1 MTRVWINGTRA
12 TQIDYRDRG
21 LQYGDG
27 LFETM
32 RVRDGRI
39 ALLSYHLDRVL
50 LGCRRLRLPAPGRRV
65 LQREILR
72 AAADSPEALLKLIVT
87 RGIGERGYRAPQPCR
102 PSRLVIRDD
111 PPSRFVGDGG
121 KAVRVRLCRTRLSE
135 NPALAGLKTL
145 NRLDSVLARNE
156 WLDPRIS
163 QGLMLDRDGHIVC
176 GTMSNVFVG
185 RNGAFVTPT
194 LDRCGVAGVMRRW
207 VLDTA
212 QRRGINIREGRVSM
226 AQLLHADEIF
236 LTNAV
241 IGIWTVG
248 AVVDRTV
255 LNRPARSSLAVALR
269 NRFVA
274 ETSSGLRDT

>member
-1 MTRVWINGTRA
+1 MTRVWINGKSA
-12 TQIDYRDRG
+12 AQVDYRDRG

-39 ALLSYHLDRVL
+39 VLLSHHLDRVL
-50 LGCRRLRLPAPGRRV
+50 LGCRRLRIPAPTRRL

-72 AAADSPEALLKLIVT
+72 AAADRPEAVVKLIVT
-87 RGIGERGYRAPQPCR
+87 RGVGARGYRAPQPCH
-102 PSRLVIRDD
+102 PSRLVICDD
-111 PPSRFVGDGG
+111 PPLPRPGDPG

-135 NPALAGLKTL
+135 NIAIAGLKTL

-156 WLDPRIS
+156 WRDPRIS
-163 QGLMLDRDGHIVC
+163 EGLMLDREDHIVC

-185 RNGAFVTPT
+185 RNGRFITPL
-194 LDRCGVAGVMRRW
+194 LDRGGVAGVMRRW
-207 VLDTA
+207 VLETA
-212 QRRGINIREGRVSM
+212 RRYRMNVREGRVSV
-226 AQLLHADEIF
+226 AQLLRADEIF

-248 AVVDRTV
+248 AVVDRNV
-255 LNRPARSSLAVALR
+255 LNRPALSTLADALR
-269 NRFVA
+269 VRFLA
-274 ETSSGLRDT
+274 ETQSGLRGT